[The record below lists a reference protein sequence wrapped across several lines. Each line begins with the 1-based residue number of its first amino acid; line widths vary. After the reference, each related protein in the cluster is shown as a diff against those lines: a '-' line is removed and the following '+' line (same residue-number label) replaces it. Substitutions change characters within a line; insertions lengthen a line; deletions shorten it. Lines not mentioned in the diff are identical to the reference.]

1 MKIHINKKKIEKK
14 GLFGGGKS
22 WFVVDAHYELN
33 DEEGLLLKENKNLL
47 AMTAF
52 DFPFRG
58 PSGDPRGG
66 QSPTVKNMTGD
77 KDYPIGCVFTNGEL
91 QELENLINE
100 GAKNLK
106 AELYGGSL
114 GSSTTEI

>member
-1 MKIHINKKKIEKK
+1 MKIHIKKDKVEKK

-22 WFVVDAHYELN
+22 WFTVEARYELN
-33 DEEGLLLKENKNLL
+33 DEEKQLLAKNKNVLS
-47 AMTAF
+47 MPAF

-58 PSGDPRGG
+58 PSGDTEGNY
-66 QSPTVKNMTGD
+66 SPTIKNMTGG
-77 KDYPIGCVFTNGEL
+77 KEYPLGCVFTNGEL
-91 QELENLINE
+91 QEVEELINE

-106 AELYGGSL
+106 AELYGGGL